1 MRVNQASALLLHLV
15 TIFQSTFHMM
25 LLPERFLQLLELYAN
40 PKQLQSLKRNLPS
53 VPDQAFDT
61 STPT

>member
-1 MRVNQASALLLHLV
+1 
-15 TIFQSTFHMM
+15 MM

-40 PKQLQSLKRNLPS
+40 PKQLQFFKRNLPS